1 MLTKL
6 ERILTAI
13 LVCVAFVYVPNSFS
27 QIPRLGANG
36 PAADRGDKMMLFG
49 QLVGDW
55 EFDYVGYKP
64 DGSKINT
71 KGEWHFGWVLEGR
84 AVQDVWILYG
94 VADRAK
100 GGTPSNLEYGTT
112 VRFYDPKIDAW
123 QVVWNGPMNGN
134 QRTFVARKIGDEIVM
149 EGKSDS
155 SMLRW
160 IFSEIK
166 PQSFRWRDLG
176 SEDEG
181 KTWRLQ
187 EEMFVRRS
195 KNASNS
201 VASSEPGHTID
212 KH

>member
-1 MLTKL
+1 
-6 ERILTAI
+6 
-13 LVCVAFVYVPNSFS
+13 
-27 QIPRLGANG
+27 
-36 PAADRGDKMMLFG
+36 MMLFG

-94 VADRAK
+94 VADPAK
-100 GGTPSNLEYGTT
+100 AGTASNLEYGTT

-123 QVVWNGPMNGN
+123 RVVWNGPMNGN
-134 QRTFVARKIGDEIVM
+134 QRTFIARKVGDEIVM
-149 EGKSDS
+149 EGKGDG

-166 PQSFRWRDLG
+166 SQSFHWRDLG

-201 VASSEPGHTID
+201 VASSDAGHTIN

>member
-1 MLTKL
+1 MALL
-6 ERILTAI
+6 LCA
-13 LVCVAFVYVPNSFS
+13 AFVNNPNTFS

-36 PAADRGDKMMLFG
+36 PAPDRGEKMMLFG

-84 AVQDVWILYG
+84 AVQDVWILYA
-94 VADRAK
+94 VSDPAK
-100 GGTPSNLEYGTT
+100 GGTTSYLEYGTT

-123 QVVWNGPMNGN
+123 KVVWNGAMNGN
-134 QRTFVARKIGDEIVM
+134 QRTFIGRKVGDEIVM
-149 EGKSDS
+149 EGKDSDGS
-155 SMLRW
+155 LIKW
-160 IFSEIK
+160 IFYEIK
-166 PQSFRWRDLG
+166 PQSFHWRDVG
-176 SEDEG
+176 SADAG

-195 KNASNS
+195 QNS
-201 VASSEPGHTID
+201 T
-212 KH
+212 K